1 VGVPAGTRVV
11 AAVLVYML
19 RCSVTFFK
27 YNLALDMY
35 LILLCIRDNSYVSA
49 PFIFLSLLQK
59 NGSEHCEFVLCRQ
72 YIYVCMCL
80 VCFILRC
87 NVSSVLYACLHV
99 LICVQHTSMKKHSC
113 EIDG

>member
-19 RCSVTFFK
+19 RCSVTSFK

-72 YIYVCMCL
+72 YIYIYMCVCAW
-80 VCFILRC
+80 FA
-87 NVSSVLYACLHV
+87 SSFDA
-99 LICVQHTSMKKHSC
+99 M
-113 EIDG
+113 